1 MEEID
6 LTKKSLS
13 PDEVRQ
19 YIDTIRHSYEHSLS
33 EQKDR
38 IFELREQVKELESKL
53 EVFKSRGRQ
62 INQALMAAVAK
73 AEELEQAAKIKYD
86 MEIKSL
92 KLFHAKWLSYYKRII
107 EKYPIDDELVKLA
120 KFNDN
125 MSEALS
131 VIEKENAVEKEQDG
145 NKEKKAELKPQ
156 PKIEVDKQKN
166 EVMRAIEA
174 VRIQQEN
181 SNKTQDTASRQ
192 YESEKARLNDNIK
205 SWNPIENIKKYYDSK
220 SGFSMDEALHPK
232 ESLEEI
238 LKDLL

>member
-1 MEEID
+1 MEQID

-145 NKEKKAELKPQ
+145 NKEKKAEVKPQ
-156 PKIEVDKQKN
+156 PKTEIDKQKN

-181 SNKTQDTASRQ
+181 SNKNSTVVSVQRDYMAGEVSKDITRRFLLDEDIA
-192 YESEKARLNDNIK
+192 KAQLWKNSCKIFRL
-205 SWNPIENIKKYYDSK
+205 PE
-220 SGFSMDEALHPK
+220 
-232 ESLEEI
+232 
-238 LKDLL
+238 